1 MLGVTVDSF
10 SEPELGARGGG
21 EDLVKKISWGEAPP
35 QSLTPYRF
43 IHNFL
48 HRLSQ
53 SRSLGFLVCS

>member
-21 EDLVKKISWGEAPP
+21 EGEGGGGLVKKISYGQAPP

-43 IHNFL
+43 QHHF
-48 HRLSQ
+48 
-53 SRSLGFLVCS
+53 